1 MVYQK
6 FAKEELFR
14 KMQKVNYLRNVC
26 LPLPSLEQIRRGD
39 LIVFQEVDSGRNQ
52 TGRLTVAEIL
62 SAALAESENGQ
73 RIVMELELKHMQE
86 GGEA

>member
-14 KMQKVNYLRNVC
+14 KMLDSKYLRYVC
-26 LPLPSLEQIRRGD
+26 LLPGGAPVRGD
-39 LIVFQEVDSGRNQ
+39 LIVFQEVDRGRVQ

-62 SAALAESENGQ
+62 SAAMAESEHGL
-73 RIVMELELKHMQE
+73 RMVLELELKHMQ
-86 GGEA
+86 GGAE

>member
-14 KMQKVNYLRNVC
+14 KMLDSKYLRYVC
-26 LPLPSLEQIRRGD
+26 LLPGGSPARGD
-39 LIVFQEVDSGRNQ
+39 LIVFQEVDRGRVQ

-62 SAALAESENGQ
+62 SAAMAESEHGL
-73 RIVMELELKHMQE
+73 RMVLELELKHMQ
-86 GGEA
+86 GGAE